1 MLYLFKNKQI
11 ALRNTLLNKDSPL
24 PPSCS
29 RGFHMPTVLSYNFQD
44 TWSTLI
50 EDPETTFGYL
60 QLTTPLVMGAPHS
73 SIRGG
78 LLFLPYFMEY
88 PNLST

>member
-1 MLYLFKNKQI
+1 M
-11 ALRNTLLNKDSPL
+11 A
-24 PPSCS
+24 
-29 RGFHMPTVLSYNFQD
+29 TVLSYNFQD
-44 TWSTLI
+44 IWSTLI
-50 EDPETTFGYL
+50 QDPETTFRYL
-60 QLTTPLVMGAPHS
+60 QLYTPLIMSAPHS